1 MSNYKPTYRH
11 AGARSGPWEIKE
23 KNLKKKKIEKKKN
36 FFDFFDFF
44 FDFLKIFF
52 NSSETTACPCVP
64 KNGFN
69 IGAGPPLT
77 DFVVLK
83 VPAINN
89 R

>member
-1 MSNYKPTYRH
+1 MLMFGKLH
-11 AGARSGPWEIKE
+11 AGARSRPWEIKE
-23 KNLKKKKIEKKKN
+23 KKIWKKKINKKKFFDFDFDFF
-36 FFDFFDFF
+36 FFDFF
-44 FDFLKIFF
+44 KIFF